1 VETRAEAIT
10 SERSCWVCNYQQIG
24 GDTFLGKC
32 TWFSKHKREK
42 DKEIP
47 AERVDTGCKYY
58 IPRTRQQQLSSDL
71 TDLTDDRY
79 NLAQETWTPDF

>member
-1 VETRAEAIT
+1 MEAPETDHGHTISVT
-10 SERSCWVCNYQQIG
+10 SDRSCWDCAHQQIA

-47 AERVDTGCKYY
+47 PDVVDIGCKHF
-58 IPRTRQQQLSSDL
+58 IHRGNQ
-71 TDLTDDRY
+71 
-79 NLAQETWTPDF
+79 

>member
-1 VETRAEAIT
+1 MNESNNTTTAV
-10 SERSCWVCNYQQIG
+10 SGKSCWDCSYQQIA

-47 AERVDTGCKYY
+47 PDVVDVGCKHFVQ
-58 IPRTRQQQLSSDL
+58 RGV
-71 TDLTDDRY
+71 
-79 NLAQETWTPDF
+79 

>member
-1 VETRAEAIT
+1 MSEDNKTSNVESGIC
-10 SERSCWVCNYQQIG
+10 CWDCSYQQIA

-47 AERVDTGCKYY
+47 PEVVDVGCKHFVQ
-58 IPRTRQQQLSSDL
+58 RGM
-71 TDLTDDRY
+71 
-79 NLAQETWTPDF
+79 

>member
-1 VETRAEAIT
+1 MIDNPKDNEVEN
-10 SERSCWVCNYQQIG
+10 ERNCWSCTYQLIA

-47 AERVDTGCKYY
+47 PDKVDVGCKHF
-58 IPRTRQQQLSSDL
+58 IQRTI
-71 TDLTDDRY
+71 
-79 NLAQETWTPDF
+79 

>member
-1 VETRAEAIT
+1 MSNDRKTGSGEGK
-10 SERSCWVCNYQQIG
+10 SCWDCAYQQIA

-47 AERVDTGCKYY
+47 PEVVDAGCKHFVQ
-58 IPRTRQQQLSSDL
+58 R
-71 TDLTDDRY
+71 
-79 NLAQETWTPDF
+79 

>member
-1 VETRAEAIT
+1 MEASEKDHDHKT
-10 SERSCWVCNYQQIG
+10 STVDGRSCWNCVYQQIA

-47 AERVDTGCKYY
+47 PERVDVGCKYFVQ
-58 IPRTRQQQLSSDL
+58 RG
-71 TDLTDDRY
+71 
-79 NLAQETWTPDF
+79 AG

>member
-1 VETRAEAIT
+1 MDENNIPSAEDGK
-10 SERSCWVCNYQQIG
+10 SCWDCGYQQIG

-47 AERVDTGCKYY
+47 PEVVDIGCKHFVRRGDY
-58 IPRTRQQQLSSDL
+58 
-71 TDLTDDRY
+71 
-79 NLAQETWTPDF
+79 